1 MKKNKDE
8 KKIKEVNSVK
18 QALKD
23 GTGQGNYNIVK
34 KWISS
39 KYIDQNS

>member
-1 MKKNKDE
+1 MKKNKDII
-8 KKIKEVNSVK
+8 KLKEVNSVK

-23 GTGQGNYNIVK
+23 GTSQGNYTIVK

-39 KYIDQNS
+39 KYNYQNV